1 MDFNPG
7 TIIYI
12 LAMLVYFIV
21 SANRKKKKQQANQPP
36 RSQGQPQTSSRK
48 PTFEELLEEITGQ
61 KFQKE
66 EEVYKPVSQKEE
78 PPVFSYEN
86 EVDESPAEKSYF
98 TFEDQSSDKFKTLDE
113 QIVIDEVKTTSDLSV
128 KKTGLDMEEEN
139 HYGKLLNNPGSL
151 RDAIILKEILD
162 RKHF

>member
-21 SANRKKKKQQANQPP
+21 SANRKKKKQQANQSP

-61 KFQKE
+61 KFQK
-66 EEVYKPVSQKEE
+66 KKRK
-78 PPVFSYEN
+78 FIN
-86 EVDESPAEKSYF
+86 
-98 TFEDQSSDKFKTLDE
+98 QSH
-113 QIVIDEVKTTSDLSV
+113 
-128 KKTGLDMEEEN
+128 KKKN
-139 HYGKLLNNPGSL
+139 LLFFHM
-151 RDAIILKEILD
+151 KM
-162 RKHF
+162 K